1 MRAMSTDY
9 ALVERDGPL
18 TIVTLNRPQMRNAL
32 NAQAHQELND
42 IFDEFATDDGQW
54 IAIITGAGKAF
65 CAGHDLKQQESG
77 GGLETPPGGFAGL
90 TTRFDLT
97 KPVIAAVNGAAVG
110 GGFEAALACDLIIA
124 AEEAVFGLPEPRI
137 GLAALAGGIQR
148 LSQEIGPKR
157 AMGMLLTGRQLSAQ
171 EGLELGF
178 VNQVVEGDVLA
189 AAKAWAAQIFACSPL
204 SVRATKQAALEAMSV
219 SVQEGLSSM
228 WHYPAVEAMLQS
240 EDALEGPRA
249 FLEKRAPIW
258 RGR

>member
-1 MRAMSTDY
+1 MSTDY